1 MFILCVHLIQSFY
14 HQLVLDDI
22 SQGFTQAYGSFCK
35 KVSEGMVLSC
45 KRQYDLTFHARLES
59 DGYGILC
66 LSLKVCIG
74 RRNHIKK
81 LQKNMK
87 MGTDPVLERLVSYS
101 PTTKKETGKF
111 QVIHYHDCTVYSKN
125 DIDRVSTI
133 ILYSTVD
140 RAGLKHCSQ
149 VCSMHR
155 WVKDVTRL
163 LSSRNYVGALQLR
176 SKCLYS
182 SLGFS
187 RPSGMGKKL

>member
-1 MFILCVHLIQSFY
+1 MDHFVRKSVREWCYLAKDNMTS
-14 HQLVLDDI
+14 
-22 SQGFTQAYGSFCK
+22 
-35 KVSEGMVLSC
+35 
-45 KRQYDLTFHARLES
+45 TFHARLES

-101 PTTKKETGKF
+101 PTIKKETGKF

-182 SLGFS
+182 SWAS
-187 RPSGMGKKL
+187 RGRVAWERNCDLCGVYESLSECKEEFCRNA